1 MGRNLS
7 PMLRRELANLDKDV
21 NSRIS
26 AMKTLKSY
34 VKDLDSKGI
43 PIFLAQV
50 SETKESGSSS
60 GEHTISLYEVLARV
74 HGRNIVPQIDN
85 IMSTIVKTLMTSA
98 GSFPLHQACS
108 KVVPAIAR
116 YGIDPL
122 TPDGEKE
129 KIIYSLCKPLSD
141 ILMGSLERV
150 MAGAA
155 LCLKALVE
163 TDNWRFASDDIVNDV
178 CLRVAG
184 ALEEKLSQTNSH
196 MGLAIALA
204 KQNSLILEPYAR
216 SLIRSGLCI
225 LKTDVAVGN
234 SQKCFS
240 AIQMVDF
247 LIKSVDLRS
256 IVSELM
262 AIVDM
267 MEKCYSS
274 DDQMPFVR
282 AAAFEALQTA
292 KIIASDKGSKFEKSL
307 ASMTGS
313 NFSTFDCSKRN
324 FQDPGCCQSPR
335 FGSPESQI
343 VDSFIRC
350 DSSAESPLSTGQVSC
365 NFRYR
370 RPPNRKLWNNEN
382 CGVDVS
388 LKDGL
393 YSEVSSDAKCPE
405 TYFKQFGDGEL
416 SDTERGGFEGFSG
429 FVKAS
434 ARNTVT
440 QCATPTPQKT
450 LPRLNID
457 DITIF
462 KTPRKLICS
471 LQDSDEVNVGLS
483 EKQTRKIS
491 SLTSPEVG
499 WSPRRQLN
507 ENGLSQYPNQE
518 DECKRSLRSGNEVYH
533 ESNVVDAEPETD
545 GYESM
550 SSTGD
555 DPVVA
560 NGETPYEVGGIVK
573 NAIDKAIL
581 RRQSFKKAV
590 LSLVFGVSLILPVAF
605 FSTMLVDNQEDY
617 FNLVPT

>member
-7 PMLRRELANLDKDV
+7 PMLRRELANLDKDA

-60 GEHTISLYEVLARV
+60 GEYTISLYEVLARV

-122 TPDGEKE
+122 TPDGEKA

-141 ILMGSLERV
+141 ILMGSPERV

-163 TDNWRFASDDIVNDV
+163 TDNWRFASDDIVNNV

-184 ALEEKLSQTNSH
+184 ALEEKPSQTSSH

-234 SQKCFS
+234 SQKHFS
-240 AIQMVDF
+240 AIQMVDI
-247 LIKSVDLRS
+247 LMKSVDLRS
-256 IVSELM
+256 ILSEQT

-307 ASMTGS
+307 ASRTGS

-335 FGSPESQI
+335 FGSPESQT

-370 RPPNRKLWNNEN
+370 RPANRKLWNNEN

-393 YSEVSSDAKCPE
+393 YSEVSSDANCPE

-416 SDTERGGFEGFSG
+416 SDTERDGFQGFSG

-434 ARNTVT
+434 PRNTVT
-440 QCATPTPQKT
+440 QCATPSPQVC
-450 LPRLNID
+450 
-457 DITIF
+457 DI
-462 KTPRKLICS
+462 
-471 LQDSDEVNVGLS
+471 N
-483 EKQTRKIS
+483 
-491 SLTSPEVG
+491 
-499 WSPRRQLN
+499 
-507 ENGLSQYPNQE
+507 Y
-518 DECKRSLRSGNEVYH
+518 
-533 ESNVVDAEPETD
+533 
-545 GYESM
+545 
-550 SSTGD
+550 
-555 DPVVA
+555 
-560 NGETPYEVGGIVK
+560 
-573 NAIDKAIL
+573 
-581 RRQSFKKAV
+581 
-590 LSLVFGVSLILPVAF
+590 F
-605 FSTMLVDNQEDY
+605 FRFIYSALCM
-617 FNLVPT
+617 